1 MASMMLLTVNGMQR
15 SQHDTLSLDEQ
26 LIEAGLRTLD
36 KIVEDTQSEVV
47 RSFQKMC
54 AELVQDSQRRRLG
67 G

>member
-15 SQHDTLSLDEQ
+15 PQHDMLSLDNQ

-54 AELVQDSQRRRLG
+54 SELVQDSQRKRLG